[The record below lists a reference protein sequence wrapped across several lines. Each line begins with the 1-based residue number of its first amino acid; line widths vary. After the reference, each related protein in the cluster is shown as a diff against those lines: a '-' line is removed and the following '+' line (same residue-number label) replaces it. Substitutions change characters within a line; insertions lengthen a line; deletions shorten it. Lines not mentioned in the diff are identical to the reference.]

1 MAVGQT
7 EGHSFKRK
15 GGVLQ
20 SESEIL
26 RVPIQCKHLGVGDKC
41 PISDMETR
49 EMKNK
54 WANSDKT
61 KWHITGWCPIEIKT
75 KIRYLKICCYLN
87 CIHTNFRKS
96 KHVMVTT

>member
-20 SESEIL
+20 SEFEIL

-41 PISDMETR
+41 PISDMETG
-49 EMKNK
+49 EMKN
-54 WANSDKT
+54 
-61 KWHITGWCPIEIKT
+61 
-75 KIRYLKICCYLN
+75 IRTIQTRQN
-87 CIHTNFRKS
+87 NTSQVDFQS
-96 KHVMVTT
+96 KLMSRRPDQLYWKLHFTLTVTFQTF